1 MEKARVKKSQVVFFF
16 IPMDSAQIC
25 SLAHFMDLSEIANC
39 PNDISRKLVP
49 CVRSSSVY
57 DSPRQ
62 SFLHVGNNFSLH
74 IWQIQTSLEC

>member
-1 MEKARVKKSQVVFFF
+1 MFFSF
-16 IPMDSAQIC
+16 SSVDSAQIR
-25 SLAHFMDLSEIANC
+25 SVVHFIDLSEIANC

-49 CVRSSSVY
+49 CVRNSSVY

-62 SFLHVGNNFSLH
+62 SFPHVGNNFSLH